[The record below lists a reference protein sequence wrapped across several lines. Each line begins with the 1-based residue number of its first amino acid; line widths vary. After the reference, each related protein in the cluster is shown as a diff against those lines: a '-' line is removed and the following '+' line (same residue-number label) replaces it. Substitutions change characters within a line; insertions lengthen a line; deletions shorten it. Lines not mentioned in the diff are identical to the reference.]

1 MQLNWFI
8 KYLNQKMKYVEG
20 NEEVGFQFTGNL
32 NISILEAMVGLIIE
46 NLDSINELEKIKF
59 RYKKVMS
66 DTIRKAIEGIESNPF
81 SVSTGTIQAIEL
93 RFEICKKIL
102 W

>member
-1 MQLNWFI
+1 
-8 KYLNQKMKYVEG
+8 
-20 NEEVGFQFTGNL
+20 
-32 NISILEAMVGLIIE
+32 
-46 NLDSINELEKIKF
+46 
-59 RYKKVMS
+59 MS